1 MPWLLCLFLA
11 VFSLSA
17 VVVPTQV
24 MVHVGDNVRL
34 EVLDWGGGSGKP
46 VILLAG
52 SGHSAHIYEDFAPKL
67 LSKVPNI
74 HLYAI
79 TRRGYGASSKPDRG
93 YSVPELSE
101 DIWRVVEFLHLE
113 KPVLVGHSMAG
124 SELSYLGQ
132 KHSPQLG
139 GLVYLDA
146 IADPMD
152 FPWSNAEYRE
162 LTMKSIQR
170 DKEAGKTSGPPPR
183 PTDADR
189 ESIETYRAYQQ
200 RTMGWMF
207 PAGEIR
213 SLFEIDPQT
222 GKVGPYA
229 VPQRVGRGI
238 DAGSIGKDYRGIT
251 TRVLA
256 LVNLEKPPAADAHP
270 DSKRLYE
277 LLLDFIR
284 RWESNLKR
292 AVPAAQIE
300 EWPAADHYL
309 FIRQE
314 DHVIEALR
322 KFLAN

>member
-11 VFSLSA
+11 VLTLSA
-17 VVVPTQV
+17 AVPTQV
-24 MVHVGDNVRL
+24 MVDVGDNVRI
-34 EVLDWGGGSGKP
+34 EVLDWGGGAGKP
-46 VILLAG
+46 VLLLTG
-52 SGHSAHIYEDFAPKL
+52 SGLTAHIYDDFAPRL
-67 LSKVPNI
+67 LAKVPGI
-74 HLYAI
+74 RLYTL

-101 DIWRVVEFLHLE
+101 DIWRVIESLHLE

-152 FPWSNAEYRE
+152 FPWSNAEYRD
-162 LTMKSIQR
+162 LTMKSVQR
-170 DKEAGKTSGPPPR
+170 DKEAGKPGGPPPR
-183 PTDADR
+183 PTAADR
-189 ESIETYRAYQQ
+189 ASVDAYIAYQQ
-200 RTMGWMF
+200 GTMGWSF
-207 PAGEIR
+207 PAAEIR
-213 SLFEIDPQT
+213 DLYEIKDGT
-222 GKVGPYA
+222 VGAYA
-229 VPQRVGRGI
+229 VPQRVGRAI

-256 LVNLEKPPAADAHP
+256 LVNVQKPPAPDANP

-277 LLLDFIR
+277 LEMDFIR

-292 AVPAAQIE
+292 AVPTAEIE
-300 EWPAADHYL
+300 EWPGADHYL
-309 FIRQE
+309 FIRQQ
-314 DHVIEALR
+314 DRVIEALR
-322 KFLAN
+322 KFLGAP